1 MNLTIANNRFR
12 MDDLGLRKEPTD
24 PGVCAPGSVA
34 YRYSICLKSFHSLL
48 AVSEISARSVGENSV
63 IFSFRFLRFHQPT
76 TVPFTRIAGRT
87 IPARLKMSRICSL
100 GRNRLSVFS

>member
-34 YRYSICLKSFHSLL
+34 YRYSICFRLGHRRE
-48 AVSEISARSVGENSV
+48 AVSEIS
-63 IFSFRFLRFHQPT
+63 F
-76 TVPFTRIAGRT
+76 
-87 IPARLKMSRICSL
+87 
-100 GRNRLSVFS
+100 